1 MPPSDRDANV
11 GGRNSRA
18 SNMSNGSRAPTRPP
32 PAMTKAD
39 QLASAPGVMSMLRSS
54 TELGTDSLMMPG
66 PRFAGHNNRPPGP
79 NRHSGGATSRLSTG
93 SGRSQS
99 SKRTSTHRQWPSV
112 SSAGRRRSITSNF
125 SNLNVPHY
133 LDTMPPSLA
142 NLSDH
147 AMPPPPAPHFR
158 DGGRSL
164 SLTNSTHPPTGLTNY
179 RSMTSL
185 RGNEQPY
192 HRPRSPYKY
201 PTRLKRP
208 GYRPSSPALSD
219 MSGIGSSK
227 TQHNRLGSGL
237 RMAHSGMAH
246 PGLHSH
252 YAQHAYGGH
261 YNHPQTHMQRPGPSY
276 SGLRNRSIH
285 SVASVGTIDRMPGT
299 FPPSLPGSRQ
309 GTPTIPDH
317 PLPALT
323 PTHPLSAQYGAY
335 SSEPSSSSPQTPKD
349 MRMLPESEPSIM
361 PNRPLPREHSS
372 VSANAPIYY
381 DYSEQFEESEQM
393 EKHIIQTYQETTS
406 APIPMG
412 FVHRIKT
419 ILEDRGM
426 TATPAHYTPTAS
438 FLQLPNSEVHE
449 LPATPVLQRVTRDLI
464 LAHLEA
470 PSSHSQQP
478 EPQSQG
484 PTHHVDFRTS
494 DLREAPQS
502 TVVPPTG
509 QPEST
514 SQGHEKQ
521 GSASS
526 DVVSY
531 RSSTTTAT
539 AAIDYALH
547 YSMPM
552 STTNSLHS
560 NMDIFMPGDQTDEES
575 NPASEG
581 PNEPV
586 TIVTAEVEV
595 TAPTPTQTHWAPRFQ
610 TPIDSSRAQ
619 SAFVPSSIFSSAPAD
634 SSGRYS
640 TPATRNDWMPSEP
653 AKFPALGK
661 PEWTKHPTPPIVPLN
676 VAPVEPSYSP
686 PPTPYIEVEQPTQSI
701 DMRSP
706 VSPLAEDDGLLVP
719 LQNLSPVSPMV
730 VPDYDASKRD
740 SNTTTHLTGI
750 WSNRKSLPLR
760 SESSASSSTR
770 ESSREAEP
778 ARDQSPEHNSVTDL
792 RFSILRPLARPLDDV
807 KEEPTLENSA
817 IDLRAASFKFP
828 LPQRKSSMA
837 HFEEFRL
844 SRETRRHASETSS
857 KDSAFRQRSRAMSE
871 QRPITISRPPSGAMS
886 LADMRAIPS
895 LNFSRVDLFAKL
907 NEGLGIKPAEGVSDH
922 VVPAEKRPRS
932 SGGMREKYRS
942 FFQSLEEMT
951 NQTMAQ
957 IEINRQSR
965 DLDDDDQSRV
975 RSCASRISRPFSPDD
990 LIAELDRISIPSIN
1004 GLTQRLS
1011 ELLPSLKRYYGEGGE
1026 PLEDDETIK
1035 SALDE
1040 IRRLGSQVPSSL
1052 FDDSSESELTSPD
1065 HTKSA
1070 TGLSIVAE
1078 ENTTGTHINT
1088 RGIRPRSASS
1098 PDNNTVASIAEL
1110 EAPSPAVLRSRS
1122 LSDGQAIGALF
1133 NTMELT
1139 VRSSARSLRSSP
1151 AESRPWNLDTSYPW
1165 ASDGQNVDISLPAPA
1180 LRRDV
1185 IRPRPSRLRMRDD
1198 VCEPG
1203 DLCADPGS
1211 VVAGGLHENPTESTG
1226 PSTDTFIGLST
1237 TRRKTSKRSIMGSI
1251 SRKIG
1256 LKTSIDHS
1264 GFAIGPDILR
1274 GEERAVDPGDRYP
1287 TTGLSPPS
1295 ALVIDEVRSFFSD
1308 DSSHHDAAARGV
1320 SLRKRFTNFKTKL
1333 PPISRAH
1340 SAMEH
1345 RSTPIQ
1351 GPAIYRSNSLF
1362 VSHDGSSRSIDG
1374 STAVAY
1380 GDGVGM
1386 PKTEFR
1392 AKKLVERMKTLWYRG
1407 GELLRSLSRKKKPT
1421 GVQHDW
1427 DSSGESAHWSN
1438 D

>member
-1 MPPSDRDANV
+1 MPHSDRDSNL

-18 SNMSNGSRAPTRPP
+18 SNMSNGSRKPTRPP

-39 QLASAPGVMSMLRSS
+39 QLANAPGVMSMLRSS
-54 TELGTDSLMMPG
+54 TELGTDSLMMPA
-66 PRFAGHNNRPPGP
+66 PRFAGHNNRPVQ
-79 NRHSGGATSRLSTG
+79 NRNSGGATSRLSTG
-93 SGRSQS
+93 SGHSQS
-99 SKRTSTHRQWPSV
+99 SKRTSNHRQWPSV

-133 LDTMPPSLA
+133 LDTLPPSLA

-147 AMPPPPAPHFR
+147 TMPPPPAPHFR

-164 SLTNSTHPPTGLTNY
+164 SLTNSTHPPTGFTNY

-192 HRPRSPYKY
+192 QRPRSPYKY

-219 MSGIGSSK
+219 MSGIGSSR

-237 RMAHSGMAH
+237 RMAHPGM
-246 PGLHSH
+246 HSH
-252 YAQHAYGGH
+252 YGPHTYGG
-261 YNHPQTHMQRPGPSY
+261 YNHHPQTHMQRPGPSY

-309 GTPTIPDH
+309 GTPSIPDH
-317 PLPALT
+317 SLPALT
-323 PTHPLSAQYGAY
+323 PTHPLSAQYGAS
-335 SSEPSSSSPQTPKD
+335 SSEPPSSSPQTPKG
-349 MRMLPESEPSIM
+349 MPLLPESEPSIM
-361 PNRPLPREHSS
+361 PSRLLPREYSS
-372 VSANAPIYY
+372 ASANAPIYY

-438 FLQLPNSEVHE
+438 FLQLPNSDVHE

-470 PSSHSQQP
+470 PGSQNQHP
-478 EPQSQG
+478 KPQSHG

-502 TVVPPTG
+502 TVVPPSG
-509 QPEST
+509 HPGST
-514 SQGHEKQ
+514 PQGHQKQ
-521 GSASS
+521 ASASS
-526 DVVSY
+526 EVVSY

-539 AAIDYALH
+539 VAIDYALH

-560 NMDIFMPGDQTDEES
+560 NMDIFMPGDRTDEDS
-575 NPASEG
+575 DPASEG

-595 TAPTPTQTHWAPRFQ
+595 AAPTPTQTHWAPRFQ
-610 TPIDSSRAQ
+610 TPVDSSRAQ
-619 SAFVPSSIFSSAPAD
+619 SAFVPSSIFSGAPAD

-640 TPATRNDWMPSEP
+640 TPATRSDWMTSEP
-653 AKFPALGK
+653 ASFPTPRN
-661 PEWTKHPTPPIVPLN
+661 PECTQLPTPP
-676 VAPVEPSYSP
+676 VAPSSVGPVEPSHSP
-686 PPTPYIEVEQPTQSI
+686 PPTLQIEVEQPTQ
-701 DMRSP
+701 DLDLKSP
-706 VSPLAEDDGLLVP
+706 VSPLAENDSLSVA
-719 LQNLSPVSPMV
+719 LQNQSPVSPMV
-730 VPDYDASKRD
+730 VADNDTSRRD

-750 WSNRKSLPLR
+750 WSNRKSFPLG
-760 SESSASSSTR
+760 SEIPASSSTR
-770 ESSREAEP
+770 ASPKEFEL

-792 RFSILRPLARPLDDV
+792 RFSILRPLTRPLDDV
-807 KEEPTLENSA
+807 KEEPTLENSV

-844 SRETRRHASETSS
+844 SRESRRHASETSS
-857 KDSAFRQRSRAMSE
+857 KDSAFRHRSRAMSE
-871 QRPITISRPPSGAMS
+871 QRPTTLSRPPSGAMS

-907 NEGLGIKPAEGVSDH
+907 NEELGINPAERVSDH
-922 VVPAEKRPRS
+922 IVQEDKRPRS
-932 SGGMREKYRS
+932 SGRMREKYRS

-957 IEINRQSR
+957 IEIKSKSR
-965 DLDDDDQSRV
+965 DLDDDDPSRV
-975 RSCASRISRPFSPDD
+975 RSCASQLSRPFSPDD

-1026 PLEDDETIK
+1026 LLDDDETIK
-1035 SALDE
+1035 SAVDE

-1052 FDDSSESELTSPD
+1052 FEDSSDGELASSD
-1065 HTKSA
+1065 YTKGA
-1070 TGLSIVAE
+1070 AGLSIVAE
-1078 ENTTGTHINT
+1078 ENATGTTVNT

-1098 PDNNTVASIAEL
+1098 PDSSTVISIAEL

-1122 LSDGQAIGALF
+1122 LSESQTIDTVL
-1133 NTMELT
+1133 NNMEAA
-1139 VRSSARSLRSSP
+1139 VRLSARSLRSSP

-1165 ASDGQNVDISLPAPA
+1165 ALDAQNVDISLPAPV

-1198 VCEPG
+1198 ICEPVNV
-1203 DLCADPGS
+1203 CADLGS
-1211 VVAGGLHENPTESTG
+1211 VLTGGLHENPTENAG
-1226 PSTDTFIGLST
+1226 PTIDTFSGGLCT

-1264 GFAIGPDILR
+1264 GFAMGPDILR

-1295 ALVIDEVRSFFSD
+1295 ALNIDEVRSFFSD
-1308 DSSHHDAAARGV
+1308 DSSHHDATARGV
-1320 SLRKRFTNFKTKL
+1320 SFRKRFTNFKTRL
-1333 PPISRAH
+1333 PPISRAQ

-1351 GPAIYRSNSLF
+1351 GPNIHRSNSLF
-1362 VSHDGSSRSIDG
+1362 VSHDSSSRSMGG

-1392 AKKLVERMKTLWYRG
+1392 AKKLVERMKTLWYKG
-1407 GELLRSLSRKKKPT
+1407 GELLRSWSRKKKPV

-1438 D
+1438 E

>member
-1 MPPSDRDANV
+1 
-11 GGRNSRA
+11 
-18 SNMSNGSRAPTRPP
+18 MSSGSRAPTRPS

-54 TELGTDSLMMPG
+54 TELGTDSLMMPA
-66 PRFAGHNNRPPGP
+66 PRFAGHNNRPQMQ
-79 NRHSGGATSRLSTG
+79 NRHSGGATSRMSTG

-99 SKRTSTHRQWPSV
+99 SKRNSSHRQWPSV

-147 AMPPPPAPHFR
+147 TMPPPPAPHFR
-158 DGGRSL
+158 DGSRSL
-164 SLTNSTHPPTGLTNY
+164 SLTHSTHPPTGLTNY

-192 HRPRSPYKY
+192 QRPRSPYKY

-227 TQHNRLGSGL
+227 AQHNRLGSGL
-237 RMAHSGMAH
+237 RTAH
-246 PGLHSH
+246 PGTHSH
-252 YAQHAYGGH
+252 HGQHTYGGH
-261 YNHPQTHMQRPGPSY
+261 NHYPQTHMQRPGPSY

-285 SVASVGTIDRMPGT
+285 SVTSVGTQDRMPGT
-299 FPPSLPGSRQ
+299 FPTSLPGSRQ
-309 GTPTIPDH
+309 GTPSIPDH
-317 PLPALT
+317 SLPALT
-323 PTHPLSAQYGAY
+323 PSHPLSAQYGAS
-335 SSEPSSSSPQTPKD
+335 SSETTLSSPQTPKD
-349 MRMLPESEPSIM
+349 MQMPPESEPSIM
-361 PNRPLPREHSS
+361 QNRTMPREYSS
-372 VSANAPIYY
+372 VSATAPIYY

-393 EKHIIQTYQETTS
+393 EKHIIQTYQETTT

-412 FVHRIKT
+412 FVQRIKT

-426 TATPAHYTPTAS
+426 SATPAPAPAHYTPTAN
-438 FLQLPNSEVHE
+438 FLQLPDSEMHE

-464 LAHLEA
+464 LAHLED
-470 PSSHSQQP
+470 PDSHAHYSV
-478 EPQSQG
+478 PQGQSLPQ
-484 PTHHVDFRTS
+484 HVDYRNS

-502 TVVPPTG
+502 AVAPPPSL
-509 QPEST
+509 QPESLP
-514 SQGHEKQ
+514 QGHEKQ
-521 GSASS
+521 GSSS
-526 DVVSY
+526 SEVVSY

-539 AAIDYALH
+539 VAIDYALH

-552 STTNSLHS
+552 STTNSLRS
-560 NMDIFMPGDQTDEES
+560 NMDIFMPDDQTEEES
-575 NPASEG
+575 APASEG

-595 TAPTPTQTHWAPRFQ
+595 AAPTPTQSHWAPRFQ

-619 SAFVPSSIFSSAPAD
+619 SAFVPSSIFSGAPAD

-640 TPATRNDWMPSEP
+640 TPATRNDWMSSEP
-653 AKFPALGK
+653 VSLHALRK
-661 PEWTKHPTPPIVPLN
+661 PDLPKLPTTPSVVSD
-676 VAPVEPSYSP
+676 VASVARVEPFQPSHP
-686 PPTPYIEVEQPTQSI
+686 APPTPHVEVEQPTQAV

-706 VSPLAEDDGLLVP
+706 VSPLVENDGHSIP
-719 LQNLSPVSPMV
+719 LESLSPVSPLPV
-730 VPDYDASKRD
+730 ADHDASKRD

-750 WSNRKSLPLR
+750 WSHRKSMPTNLENP
-760 SESSASSSTR
+760 ASSSTQTNLK
-770 ESSREAEP
+770 EVEP
-778 ARDQSPEHNSVTDL
+778 AREPRTEHDSVTDL
-792 RFSILRPLARPLDDV
+792 RFSTLRPLVRSLDDV
-807 KEEPTLENSA
+807 KEEPTPESSVV
-817 IDLRAASFKFP
+817 DLRPASFKFP
-828 LPQRKSSMA
+828 LPQRKSSLA
-837 HFEEFRL
+837 HFEDFRL
-844 SRETRRHASETSS
+844 SRETRRHNSEASS
-857 KDSAFRQRSRAMSE
+857 KESAFRHKSRAMSE
-871 QRPITISRPPSGAMS
+871 QRSPTISHPPPGAMS

-895 LNFSRVDLFAKL
+895 LNFSSVDLFEKL
-907 NEGLGIKPAEGVSDH
+907 NEELGFKAAEDLSSRVGLE
-922 VVPAEKRPRS
+922 EKRPRS
-932 SGGMREKYRS
+932 SGRMREKYRS

-957 IEINRQSR
+957 IEIDRQSQE
-965 DLDDDDQSRV
+965 LDDDARTRV
-975 RSCASRISRPFSPDD
+975 RSCVSRISRPFSPDD

-1011 ELLPSLKRYYGEGGE
+1011 ELLPSLRRYYGEEGE
-1026 PLEDDETIK
+1026 PLDDDETIK

-1052 FDDSSESELTSPD
+1052 FDDSFDSETASAD
-1065 HTKSA
+1065 HSKSA
-1070 TGLSIVAE
+1070 AGLSIVAE
-1078 ENTTGTHINT
+1078 ENVTGSTVNL
-1088 RGIRPRSASS
+1088 RSIRPRSASS
-1098 PDNNTVASIAEL
+1098 PDNNTIPSIAEL

-1122 LSDGQAIGALF
+1122 LSDGQATGAVL
-1133 NTMELT
+1133 NDMEVA
-1139 VRSSARSLRSSP
+1139 VRNSMRSLRSSP

-1165 ASDGQNVDISLPAPA
+1165 ALGAHNIDISLPAPV

-1198 VCEPG
+1198 VCEPIDQCTDQG
-1203 DLCADPGS
+1203 D
-1211 VVAGGLHENPTESTG
+1211 VVAVKLYDIPTETAGSPAEMFG
-1226 PSTDTFIGLST
+1226 GLST

-1295 ALVIDEVRSFFSD
+1295 ALNIDEVRSFFSD
-1308 DSSHHDAAARGV
+1308 DSSHRDPTSRGV
-1320 SLRKRFTNFKTKL
+1320 SFRKRFTNFKTRL

-1345 RSTPIQ
+1345 RSTPIH
-1351 GPAIYRSNSLF
+1351 ASTIHRSNSLF
-1362 VSHDGSSRSIDG
+1362 VSHDRSSRSIDG
-1374 STAVAY
+1374 STAVAH

-1392 AKKLVERMKTLWYRG
+1392 AKRLVERMKSLWYRG
-1407 GELLRSLSRKKKPT
+1407 GELLKNFSRKKKPIE
-1421 GVQHDW
+1421 VQHDW

>member
-1 MPPSDRDANV
+1 MPYSDRDPNV

-18 SNMSNGSRAPTRPP
+18 SNMSNGSRKPTRPP
-32 PAMTKAD
+32 PAVTKAD

-54 TELGTDSLMMPG
+54 TELSTDSLMMPG
-66 PRFAGHNNRPPGP
+66 PRFAGHNNRQPVQ

-93 SGRSQS
+93 SGQSQS
-99 SKRTSTHRQWPSV
+99 SKRTSNHRQWPSV

-133 LDTMPPSLA
+133 LDTLPPSLV

-147 AMPPPPAPHFR
+147 TMHPPPAPHFR

-192 HRPRSPYKY
+192 QRPRSPYKY

-237 RMAHSGMAH
+237 RMAH

-252 YAQHAYGGH
+252 HGPHTYGG
-261 YNHPQTHMQRPGPSY
+261 YNHHPQTHMQRPGPSY
-276 SGLRNRSIH
+276 SGLRNRSVH

-309 GTPTIPDH
+309 GTPSIPDH
-317 PLPALT
+317 SLPALT
-323 PTHPLSAQYGAY
+323 PTHPLSAQYGAS

-349 MRMLPESEPSIM
+349 MPLLPESEPSIM
-361 PNRPLPREHSS
+361 PSRPMPREHSS

-381 DYSEQFEESEQM
+381 DYSEHFEESEQM
-393 EKHIIQTYQETTS
+393 EKQIIQTYQETTS

-438 FLQLPNSEVHE
+438 FLQLPNSEIHE
-449 LPATPVLQRVTRDLI
+449 LPATPVFQRVTRDLI

-470 PSSHSQQP
+470 PSSQYQHS
-478 EPQSQG
+478 EPQSRG
-484 PTHHVDFRTS
+484 PTPHVDFRTS

-502 TVVPPTG
+502 TVVPPSG

-514 SQGHEKQ
+514 AQGHEKQ

-526 DVVSY
+526 EVVSY

-539 AAIDYALH
+539 VAMEYALH

-560 NMDIFMPGDQTDEES
+560 NMDIFMPDEQIDEDS
-575 NPASEG
+575 DPASEG

-586 TIVTAEVEV
+586 MIVTAEVEV
-595 TAPTPTQTHWAPRFQ
+595 AAPTPTQTHWAPRFQ

-619 SAFVPSSIFSSAPAD
+619 SAFVPSSIFSGAPAD

-653 AKFPALGK
+653 ANFPTLGK
-661 PEWTKHPTPPIVPLN
+661 SECTKLPTPPVVSSS
-676 VAPVEPSYSP
+676 VAPVEPSHSP
-686 PPTPYIEVEQPTQSI
+686 PPTPHIEVEQPTQDL

-706 VSPLAEDDGLLVP
+706 VSPLAENDSLSVP
-719 LQNLSPVSPMV
+719 LQNQSPVSPMV
-730 VPDYDASKRD
+730 VADNDANKRD

-760 SESSASSSTR
+760 SESPASLSTRSSSK
-770 ESSREAEP
+770 EAEP
-778 ARDQSPEHNSVTDL
+778 VGDQSPEHNSVTDL
-792 RFSILRPLARPLDDV
+792 RFTILRPLTRPLDDV

-844 SRETRRHASETSS
+844 SRESRRHVSETSS
-857 KDSAFRQRSRAMSE
+857 KDSAFRHRSRAMSE
-871 QRPITISRPPSGAMS
+871 QRPTTISRPPSGAMS

-907 NEGLGIKPAEGVSDH
+907 NEELGINPAEKVSDD
-922 VVPAEKRPRS
+922 VVQEDKRPRS
-932 SGGMREKYRS
+932 SGRMREKYRS

-957 IEINRQSR
+957 IEINRRSR
-965 DLDDDDQSRV
+965 DLDDDELSRA

-1011 ELLPSLKRYYGEGGE
+1011 ELLPSLKRYYGEEGE
-1026 PLEDDETIK
+1026 PLDDDETIK
-1035 SALDE
+1035 STLDE
-1040 IRRLGSQVPSSL
+1040 IRRLGGQVPSSL
-1052 FDDSSESELTSPD
+1052 FEDSSESELAPPD

-1070 TGLSIVAE
+1070 AGLSIVAE
-1078 ENTTGTHINT
+1078 ENTIGTTVNT
-1088 RGIRPRSASS
+1088 RSIRPRSASS
-1098 PDNNTVASIAEL
+1098 PDNNTVISIAEL

-1122 LSDGQAIGALF
+1122 LSDGQTIGTVF
-1133 NTMELT
+1133 NNAEPA
-1139 VRSSARSLRSSP
+1139 VRGSTRSLRSSP
-1151 AESRPWNLDTSYPW
+1151 AESRPWNLDASYPW
-1165 ASDGQNVDISLPAPA
+1165 ASDAQNVDISLPAPV

-1185 IRPRPSRLRMRDD
+1185 IRPQPSRLRMRDD
-1198 VCEPG
+1198 ICEPV
-1203 DLCADPGS
+1203 DVCADLAS
-1211 VVAGGLHENPTESTG
+1211 VLTGGLHGNPTEGTG
-1226 PSTDTFIGLST
+1226 PTIDTFNGGLST

-1264 GFAIGPDILR
+1264 GFAMGPDILR

-1295 ALVIDEVRSFFSD
+1295 ALNIDEVRSFFSD
-1308 DSSHHDAAARGV
+1308 DSSHHDVTARGV
-1320 SLRKRFTNFKTKL
+1320 SFRKRFTNFKTRL
-1333 PPISRAH
+1333 PPISRAQ

-1351 GPAIYRSNSLF
+1351 VPNIHRSNSLF
-1362 VSHDGSSRSIDG
+1362 VSHDSSSRSMGG

-1392 AKKLVERMKTLWYRG
+1392 AKKLVERMKTLWYKG
-1407 GELLRSLSRKKKPT
+1407 GELLRCLSRKKKPI
-1421 GVQHDW
+1421 GVQHGW

>member
-1 MPPSDRDANV
+1 
-11 GGRNSRA
+11 
-18 SNMSNGSRAPTRPP
+18 MSNGSRAPTRPS

-39 QLASAPGVMSMLRSS
+39 HLASAPGVMSMLRSS

-66 PRFAGHNNRPPGP
+66 PRFAGHNNRPPGQ

-93 SGRSQS
+93 SGQSQS
-99 SKRTSTHRQWPSV
+99 SRRTSNHRQWPSV
-112 SSAGRRRSITSNF
+112 SSAGRRRSMTSNF

-133 LDTMPPSLA
+133 LDTLPPNLA

-147 AMPPPPAPHFR
+147 TIHPPPAPHFR

-164 SLTNSTHPPTGLTNY
+164 SLTSSTHLPTGLTNY

-185 RGNEQPY
+185 RGHEQPY

-227 TQHNRLGSGL
+227 TQHVRLGSGL
-237 RMAHSGMAH
+237 RMAQ

-252 YAQHAYGGH
+252 HGPHTYGGNNYGPHAYGGNNH
-261 YNHPQTHMQRPGPSY
+261 GPHAHGGHNYHPQTHMQRPGPSY
-276 SGLRNRSIH
+276 SGLRNHSIH

-309 GTPTIPDH
+309 GTPSIPDH

-323 PTHPLSAQYGAY
+323 PTHPLSAQYGAS

-349 MRMLPESEPSIM
+349 MPLLPERKPSIM
-361 PNRPLPREHSS
+361 PNRPMLREYSS

-381 DYSEQFEESEQM
+381 DYSEHFEESEQM
-393 EKHIIQTYQETTS
+393 EKQIIQTYQETTS

-438 FLQLPNSEVHE
+438 FLQLPNSEIHE

-470 PSSHSQQP
+470 PPSRGQQS
-478 EPQSQG
+478 EPPSQG
-484 PTHHVDFRTS
+484 QSHHVDFRTS
-494 DLREAPQS
+494 DMREAPQS
-502 TVVPPTG
+502 TVVPPSG
-509 QPEST
+509 QPET
-514 SQGHEKQ
+514 TPQGHEKQ

-539 AAIDYALH
+539 VAIDYALH

-560 NMDIFMPGDQTDEES
+560 NMDIFMPGDQTDGDS
-575 NPASEG
+575 NTASEG

-595 TAPTPTQTHWAPRFQ
+595 AAPTPTQTHWTPRFQ

-619 SAFVPSSIFSSAPAD
+619 SAFVPSSIFSGAPAD

-653 AKFPALGK
+653 ADYSILGK
-661 PEWTKHPTPPIVPLN
+661 PEYTKLPTPP
-676 VAPVEPSYSP
+676 VAPSNIEPVEPSHSP
-686 PPTPYIEVEQPTQSI
+686 PPTPHIEVEQPTQEV

-706 VSPLAEDDGLLVP
+706 VSPLAGNDSRSVP
-719 LQNLSPVSPMV
+719 LENLSPVSPLV
-730 VPDYDASKRD
+730 VADNDTNRRD

-750 WSNRKSLPLR
+750 WSNRKSLQLR
-760 SESSASSSTR
+760 SESPASSSTR
-770 ESSREAEP
+770 ASFKEAEP
-778 ARDQSPEHNSVTDL
+778 SRDQSPDHNSVTDL
-792 RFSILRPLARPLDDV
+792 RFSILRPLTRPLDDV

-817 IDLRAASFKFP
+817 IDLRAANFKFP

-844 SRETRRHASETSS
+844 SRDSRRHASETSS
-857 KDSAFRQRSRAMSE
+857 KDSAFRHRSRAMSE
-871 QRPITISRPPSGAMS
+871 QRPTTTSRPPSGAMS

-895 LNFSRVDLFAKL
+895 LNFSRVDLFDRL
-907 NEGLGIKPAEGVSDH
+907 NEDFGINTTEKVSEH
-922 VVPAEKRPRS
+922 VAQEEKRPRS
-932 SGGMREKYRS
+932 SGRMREKYRS

-957 IEINRQSR
+957 IEIKRQSR
-965 DLDDDDQSRV
+965 DLDDDDPSRA
-975 RSCASRISRPFSPDD
+975 RSCVSQITRPFSPHD
-990 LIAELDRISIPSIN
+990 LIAELDRISIPSIT

-1011 ELLPSLKRYYGEGGE
+1011 ELLPSLKRYYGEEGE
-1026 PLEDDETIK
+1026 PLDDDETIK

-1040 IRRLGSQVPSSL
+1040 IRRLGSQIPSSL
-1052 FDDSSESELTSPD
+1052 FEDFSESELTSTD
-1065 HTKSA
+1065 HSKSA
-1070 TGLSIVAE
+1070 AGLSIVTE
-1078 ENTTGTHINT
+1078 ENTTGTTVNT

-1098 PDNNTVASIAEL
+1098 PDNNTIISIAEL

-1122 LSDGQAIGALF
+1122 LSDGQIIGTVFNDTEAALRGP
-1133 NTMELT
+1133 T
-1139 VRSSARSLRSSP
+1139 RSLRGSP

-1165 ASDGQNVDISLPAPA
+1165 ALDAQNVDISLPAPV

-1198 VCEPG
+1198 ICEPV
-1203 DLCADPGS
+1203 DLCAVSDS
-1211 VVAGGLHENPTESTG
+1211 AITGGLHENPTESTG
-1226 PSTDTFIGLST
+1226 PSVDTVTFSGGLCT

-1264 GFAIGPDILR
+1264 GFAMGPDILR

-1295 ALVIDEVRSFFSD
+1295 ALNIDEVRSFFSD

-1320 SLRKRFTNFKTKL
+1320 SFRKRFTNFKTRL
-1333 PPISRAH
+1333 PPISRAQ

-1345 RSTPIQ
+1345 RSTLVQ
-1351 GPAIYRSNSLF
+1351 GPTIHRSNSLF
-1362 VSHDGSSRSIDG
+1362 VSHDGSSRSMGG

-1386 PKTEFR
+1386 PRTEFR
-1392 AKKLVERMKTLWYRG
+1392 AKKLVERMKTLWYKG
-1407 GELLRSLSRKKKPT
+1407 GEMLRSLSRKKKAI
-1421 GVQHDW
+1421 GIQHVW

-1438 D
+1438 E